1 MALVLLKPEF
11 SVTKLLTFFI
21 VSNKLVEYKATR
33 FVFTNY
39 CGKIKNK
46 KKVYTSNFTI
56 YISKFYSFT
65 LVSTLF

>member
-39 CGKIKNK
+39 CGKKKIK
-46 KKVYTSNFTI
+46 KKFIPLISLYIYLNFI
-56 YISKFYSFT
+56 V
-65 LVSTLF
+65 LL